1 MPSKQ
6 FGPCFEQ
13 CLEMVYV
20 QLSNLLPLLSSS
32 GRGGGG
38 GWGGVVVLAIPQTKA
53 QSLFVRS
60 RCLAGAAN
68 TCVIQHSALSAAHKK
83 WGIQFHGILHDLLY

>member
-1 MPSKQ
+1 M
-6 FGPCFEQ
+6 CN
-13 CLEMVYV
+13 CLICCRCCR
-20 QLSNLLPLLSSS
+20 LPEE
-32 GRGGGG
+32 GGG